1 MRQGQQNKRARG
13 RHRKPQNSA
22 NRSFESSGP
31 EVKIR
36 GNAAHVAEK
45 YVALARDALSSGD
58 LISAENY
65 HQHAEHYFRILAT
78 QTANQQAKAQASQT
92 ENASA
97 DGEKTEAGETA
108 STDTAE
114 VKKENGA
121 QRTSPRGRS
130 RSSGRQARSA
140 KASDKTNGASET
152 IKPESDSP
160 EAVVETTAADPVV
173 EKDPVKTAAVEA
185 S

>member
-13 RHRKPQNSA
+13 RHRKPQNTA

-58 LISAENY
+58 FISAENY

-97 DGEKTEAGETA
+97 NGEKTEADEAA
-108 STDTAE
+108 STDTSE

-121 QRTSPRGRS
+121 ERTSVRGRS
-130 RSSGRQARSA
+130 RSSGRQAKPA
-140 KASDKTNGASET
+140 KASAKPNGSSEAPAP
-152 IKPESDSP
+152 KADSP
-160 EAVVETTAADPVV
+160 EAVAKPAADPVV
-173 EKDPVKTAAVEA
+173 EKDPVETAAVEA

>member
-1 MRQGQQNKRARG
+1 MRQGQHNKRARG

-45 YVALARDALSSGD
+45 YVALARDAVIAGD
-58 LISAENY
+58 SISAENY

-78 QTANQQAKAQASQT
+78 QTANQQAKAQAAQSGSSSG
-92 ENASA
+92 N
-97 DGEKTEAGETA
+97 GEKVEAGE
-108 STDTAE
+108 AE
-114 VKKENGA
+114 PVDANEAQQENGA
-121 QRTSPRGRS
+121 ERTPSTHRS
-130 RSSGRQARSA
+130 RSSGRQARPAKTSA
-140 KASDKTNGASET
+140 KTNGTSDTSEADR
-152 IKPESDSP
+152 PE
-160 EAVVETTAADPVV
+160 VVAETAAADPVV
-173 EKDPVKTAAVEA
+173 EKDPVETAAVEA